1 MATNFLTDMFLKNLQ
16 FTGQHKFAD
25 GGGLYIYLT
34 PNGSKLW
41 RMKYRFNGKEKTLSF
56 GAYPIVSL
64 SEARGL
70 RDAAKKLLS
79 QKLDSGA
86 KKQEEVAEKLR
97 QEDVFER
104 VAREWF
110 DRNLDALKETT
121 RNRIIQNLSKDVF
134 PYIGDIPISELTTKN
149 VMQVCLR
156 VEARGAGEIAHR
168 ILRDC
173 GRIMRYAIA
182 SDRAEHDVTVYLKG
196 SLKPIK
202 NRHYP
207 TITDPQ
213 KVGELLRAIDGYD
226 GHFVV
231 ACAFKLLPLVFLRPG
246 ELRNGE
252 WSEIDFDNKE
262 WRIPDNRMKI
272 GIQHI
277 VPLSKQSL
285 AILHAL
291 HPVTGDGKLMFPSLR
306 TLDRPISENTL
317 NSALRRIGYSKD
329 EICPHGFR
337 AMASTLL
344 NELGYNRD
352 WIERQLAHGEKN
364 TIRAAYNHA
373 EYLVERR
380 VMMQEWA
387 DYLHKLKTN

>member
-1 MATNFLTDMFLKNLQ
+1 MATNFLTDVFLRNLQ

-64 SEARGL
+64 SEARGQ

-79 QKLDSGA
+79 QKLDPGA

-110 DRNLDALKETT
+110 DRHLDALKDTT
-121 RNRIIQNLSKDVF
+121 RNRIIKNLEKDVF
-134 PYIGDIPISELTTKN
+134 PYIGDIPISELTAKN
-149 VMQVCLR
+149 VLEVCLR
-156 VEARGAGEIAHR
+156 VEARGASEIAHR

-182 SDRAEHDVTVYLKG
+182 SDRAEHDITIYLKG
-196 SLKPIK
+196 SLKPLPK
-202 NRHYP
+202 KHYP
-207 TITDPQ
+207 TITNPQ
-213 KVGELLRAIDGYD
+213 KVGELMRAIDDYD
-226 GHFVV
+226 GQFVV
-231 ACAFKLLPLVFLRPG
+231 ACAFKLLPLLFLRPG

-252 WSEIDFDNKE
+252 WIEIDFKNKE
-262 WRIPDNRMKI
+262 WRVPADRMKMK
-272 GIQHI
+272 IQHI

-285 AILHAL
+285 AILNELKA
-291 HPVTGDGKLMFPSLR
+291 VTGNDRLIFPSLR
-306 TLDRPISENTL
+306 TIERPISENTL
-317 NSALRRIGYSKD
+317 NSALRRIGYTKD

-364 TIRAAYNHA
+364 SIRAAYNHA
-373 EYLVERR
+373 EYLAERR

-387 DYLHKLKTN
+387 DYLYKLKA